1 MAQRTTWR
9 GGSLG
14 GTERRSIAAAAFFG
28 FGTLA
33 LFYSRSFYADP
44 LLTLIV
50 TLIFIAIFDDEPKAW
65 AVLILCSLVIPAEPV
80 GVFACGLAFLYLAY
94 HRKRNA
100 AIAAMIGTGFG
111 CLSFAFYDWIR
122 FENVFK
128 SGQRNFWGVHEMALG
143 FAGLLCGP
151 GVGILI
157 ASPLLLTI
165 LSCKLDEK
173 ARWILGLAASYL
185 VLYSCWQRWWSSDW
199 GPRFLMPILPALIA
213 LSVFTK
219 HRRLWLALACFSFAL
234 QIPTPFAAPERQFSI
249 LRSEGIPPQVAV
261 WSFSRSSTFG
271 MWPSAMAQVQA
282 AQSTDVR
289 AFSQFRQS
297 ASSFDDAR
305 NFRIVTI
312 WWWMLPPVHIPRI
325 VGAVIS
331 LIELLVGLWIVAKL
345 WQQAMPAPPTQ
356 RDTGSRS
363 YS

>member
-1 MAQRTTWR
+1 MWPSI
-9 GGSLG
+9 SL
-14 GTERRSIAAAAFFG
+14 S
-28 FGTLA
+28 
-33 LFYSRSFYADP
+33 
-44 LLTLIV
+44 
-50 TLIFIAIFDDEPKAW
+50 
-65 AVLILCSLVIPAEPV
+65 
-80 GVFACGLAFLYLAY
+80 
-94 HRKRNA
+94 
-100 AIAAMIGTGFG
+100 
-111 CLSFAFYDWIR
+111 CLSPQTKCGNCGNDWHRVRLPIFR
-122 FENVFK
+122 FLRLDSVRECLQVGPK
-128 SGQRNFWGVHEMALG
+128 ELLGVNEMALG

-157 ASPLLLTI
+157 ACPLLLTI

-234 QIPTPFAAPERQFSI
+234 QIPTAFAAPERQFSI

-297 ASSFDDAR
+297 ASSFDDA
-305 NFRIVTI
+305 
-312 WWWMLPPVHIPRI
+312 
-325 VGAVIS
+325 AIS
-331 LIELLVGLWIVAKL
+331 ES
-345 WQQAMPAPPTQ
+345 
-356 RDTGSRS
+356 SRS
-363 YS
+363 GGGCCRWYIFPESSERLFR